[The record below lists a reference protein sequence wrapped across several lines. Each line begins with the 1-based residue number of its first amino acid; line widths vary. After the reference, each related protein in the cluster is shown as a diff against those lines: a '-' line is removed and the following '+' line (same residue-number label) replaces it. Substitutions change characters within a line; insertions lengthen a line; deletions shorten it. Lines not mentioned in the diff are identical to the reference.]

1 MENRPE
7 IYSFEDVMIMLF
19 GDLIEGLATDDDDDD
34 DEVPEESN
42 ENDN

>member
-1 MENRPE
+1 MENGPE

-19 GDLIEGLATDDDDDD
+19 GDLIEGLATDD
-34 DEVPEESN
+34 EVPEESD